1 MRKMLLIAVA
11 ITAFISSA
19 VLLHQAVVRAHTPPA
34 TDAKAADSGLL
45 RLAANVCGVNGCV
58 AVQVKR
64 LNQHQTPNATTPK
77 TLQQYMQQRLPVRPA
92 TASAS

>member
-1 MRKMLLIAVA
+1 MRRVLLTAIAIA
-11 ITAFISSA
+11 AFISSA
-19 VLLHQAVVRAHTPPA
+19 VLLHHAAARVHASPV

-64 LNQHQTPNATTPK
+64 LNQHQIQNTTPK
-77 TLQQYMQQRLPVRPA
+77 TLQQYMQQRLPVRA
-92 TASAS
+92 TTASAS